1 MRTTPSQ
8 DTEVQPLEEKSVKR
22 WSKEW
27 LRLLKEEKE
36 LELCMSKLETQR
48 DRISSGVLSPIFVR
62 YKHRLESL
70 SPLHQ
75 EIETE
80 LESVRKR
87 ASEEIDFLE
96 RDLKPIQKRLM
107 EFQSLYKLGAVT
119 KVDFV
124 KERKELRREIKSR
137 ERSLK
142 KQRRILSFL
151 PSKMGGTFVSPK
163 LTGNLLRPFALLV
176 ASAIIVLAVVGGYI
190 FWPRPSQS
198 GRPIAEKIVAPSPP
212 PPSLRST
219 PRVIESLEAEI
230 IKSPFENIRQANLK
244 KNIDLFMSCF
254 SRDFNG
260 MEGKRL
266 DTLKTWGNFNY
277 LDLSYDL
284 KNQKIS
290 GDTAEVRLEWLV
302 RTSQKGSGR
311 LQDGRTVLDVTL
323 KKEDGRWKIKEIK
336 PMS

>member
-1 MRTTPSQ
+1 MRATPSQ
-8 DTEVQPLEEKSVKR
+8 ETDVQPLEGKSVKR
-22 WSKEW
+22 WSREW
-27 LRLLKEEKE
+27 LRVLKEEKE
-36 LELCMSKLETQR
+36 LESCMSKLETQR
-48 DRISSGVLSPIFVR
+48 DKISSSILNPIFVR
-62 YKHRLESL
+62 YKDRLKSL

-87 ASEEIDFLE
+87 SSEEIDFLE

-119 KVDFV
+119 KADFV

-151 PSKMGGTFVSPK
+151 PGKMGGTVVSPK
-163 LTGNLLRPFALLV
+163 LTGNLLRPSTLV
-176 ASAIIVLAVVGGYI
+176 LSSAIIVLTVVGAYI

-198 GRPIAEKIVAPSPP
+198 DRPIAEKIVAPPSP

-219 PRVIESLEAEI
+219 PPVVESPEAEM
-230 IKSPFENIRQANLK
+230 IKSLFENIRQANLK
-244 KNIDLFMSCF
+244 KNIDVFMSCF
-254 SRDFNG
+254 SHDFNG

-266 DTLKTWGNFNY
+266 DTLKTWENFNY
-277 LDLSYDL
+277 IDLSYNL
-284 KNQKIS
+284 KKQTIS
-290 GDTAEVRLEWLV
+290 GDTADVRLEWLV
-302 RTSQKGSGR
+302 KTSQKESGR

-323 KKEDGRWKIKEIK
+323 KREDGRWKIKEIK
-336 PMS
+336 PVS